1 MSSLLKNIFDTFI
14 RTLSRPIIQWILTNK
29 KNDLVNDLGYIGK
42 YFAYIG
48 NKWNYITVKIQRKV
62 LKISNLSEIKDLP
75 KNVAVEKGCELSAEI
90 LIYIILLI
98 LPILSIKKSFN
109 NQYIKE
115 TKENELINSMI
126 TEISQIEQENLRLEK
141 QLEKYTEDYKNLIN
155 KRLDKNSKL

>member
-115 TKENELINSMI
+115 MKENELINSMI